1 MPRHGRVW
9 RWSLDELRRAA
20 VGLQLRAAGGTFTMR
35 DLFAVV
41 HDITAI
47 RLHAVGLRQALLR
60 EHIIEVVDRSNPRQY
75 VYRVRGSDGK
85 QAQRATPAAD

>member
-9 RWSLDELRRAA
+9 RWSLDELRRA
-20 VGLQLRAAGGTFTMR
+20 
-35 DLFAVV
+35 
-41 HDITAI
+41 
-47 RLHAVGLRQALLR
+47 AVGLRQALLR